1 MEILLKCCW
10 KVFIFSLLGCVNC
23 EECFT
28 VDKPSDVP
36 CVFPFTYM
44 VRNLIIQTVR
54 KTNKVVNVLSCYITY
69 FFPRTQPT
77 LAVPML
83 VTGMENCGV
92 LLKWVK
98 MCPMRIAAWTG
109 GSAHLS
115 VLMGKI
121 SGNCIILISLFC
133 I

>member
-1 MEILLKCCW
+1 MKILKNCCW
-10 KVFIFSLLGCVNC
+10 KVLIFSLLGCVNC

-36 CVFPFTYM
+36 CVFPFRYM

-77 LAVPML
+77 LTVPML
-83 VTGMENCGV
+83 VTEMEIYGV

-98 MCPMRIAAWTG
+98 MCPMRIAACTG
-109 GSAHLS
+109 GSVHLS
-115 VLMGKI
+115 VQKGKS
-121 SGNCIILISLFC
+121 SGNFTNLLTLCCI
-133 I
+133 